1 MSYVNIEEL
10 KEYSGAHDEDNL
22 LQNYIDSAEDIV
34 NTYLGYSPTLHNYIQ
49 YFDGTGTYELQL
61 KAKPIIN
68 IISVEIDGQSISL
81 SEFYNTTNDEFL
93 YYSKIFPVGRRNI
106 KVEYNA
112 GWGYEPDYDDLTK
125 GTYLPM
131 IIKMTVL
138 RIASILQS
146 ESNQNI
152 GVSSKSFGDSGT
164 RTFINYT
171 DYSKYLLPISIYK
184 ILVI

>member
-1 MSYVNIEEL
+1 VSYVKIEEL

-34 NTYLGYSPTLHNYIQ
+34 NTYLGYSPTLHNYIH
-49 YFDGTGTYELQL
+49 YFDGTGTHELQL
-61 KAKPIIN
+61 KSKPITH
-68 IISVEIDGQSISL
+68 IISIEINGQSIPV
-81 SEFYNTTNDEFL
+81 SEFYNTFNSEFL
-93 YYSKIFPVGRRNI
+93 YYNKIFPSGKRNI

-112 GWGYEPDYDDLTK
+112 GWGITIDDDTAN
-125 GTYLPM
+125 GDYLPR

-146 ESNQNI
+146 ESNSNI

-171 DYSKYLLPISIYK
+171 DYSKYLLPISIFK

>member
-1 MSYVNIEEL
+1 MSYVTIEEL

-49 YFDGTGTYELQL
+49 YFNGTGTNELQL
-61 KAKPIIN
+61 KAKPIAN

-81 SEFYNTTNDEFL
+81 TEFYNTFNSEYL
-93 YYSKIFPVGRRNI
+93 YYNKIFPTGKRNI
-106 KVEYNA
+106 KIEYDA
-112 GWGYEPDYDDLTK
+112 GWGITVDDDAAN
-125 GTYLPM
+125 GDYLPR

-138 RIASILQS
+138 RIASLLQS
-146 ESNQNI
+146 EASGNI
-152 GVSSKSFGDSGT
+152 GVTSKSFGDSGT
-164 RTFINYT
+164 RTFINT
-171 DYSKYLLPISIYK
+171 VNFDKYLIQISAFK

>member
-1 MSYVNIEEL
+1 MSYVKIEEL

-49 YFDGTGTYELQL
+49 YFDGTGTNELQL
-61 KAKPIIN
+61 KAKPIET
-68 IISVEIDGQSISL
+68 IISIEIGGQSISL
-81 SEFYNTTNDEFL
+81 SEFYNIGNSEFL
-93 YYSKIFPVGRRNI
+93 YYNKTFPSGKRNI
-106 KVEYNA
+106 KIEYDA
-112 GWGYEPDYDDLTK
+112 GWGVTVDDDTAN
-125 GTYLPM
+125 GEYLPK

-171 DYSKYLLPISIYK
+171 DYSKYLLPISIFK

>member
-1 MSYVNIEEL
+1 V
-10 KEYSGAHDEDNL
+10 
-22 LQNYIDSAEDIV
+22 EDIV

-49 YFDGTGTYELQL
+49 YFNGAGTNELQL
-61 KAKPIIN
+61 KAKPIAN
-68 IISVEIDGQSISL
+68 IISVEIDGQSIPL
-81 SEFYNTTNDEFL
+81 TEFYNTFNSEFL
-93 YYSKIFPVGRRNI
+93 YYNKIFPNGKRNI
-106 KVEYNA
+106 KIEYDA
-112 GWGYEPDYDDLTK
+112 GWGITIDDDIVN
-125 GTYLPM
+125 GEYLPR